1 MLRKPAVAH
10 HRGRASVFVAGI
22 GLALMASPGVANAT
36 DFSVK
41 LEPGVAIPLSAP
53 QSRVY
58 DAGGAESLKVLF
70 GLTPYLD
77 IGPTT
82 SFLLLPAKAQAAE
95 SGIAWAFGGGLR
107 LKRPHDAR
115 SYSGVSPWLD
125 ADFFYVRTGPL
136 NRPGFDVAVG
146 LGIPIGE
153 SRTFWLGPFVRYFQT
168 IQIDRTGFDNRDAKV
183 LILGV
188 SFEVG
193 SGIERK
199 REVEYLPATNE
210 VVSRDVFFCPDS
222 DKDGVPDSVDHCP
235 DVVGPVENWGC
246 PNYQKIIVH
255 KDKLELKEKLYFAW
269 DQATLEEASFP
280 VLDEVAQALKDNKA
294 FRVQV
299 EGHADSSGSDDHNQT
314 LSEQRAAAVL
324 DYLAA
329 HGVPRERL
337 RSKGFSSSV
346 PIDTNTTVAGRE
358 NNRRVEFV
366 VQFSILTPENVK

>member
-1 MLRKPAVAH
+1 MLRKPAVANY
-10 HRGRASVFVAGI
+10 RGRASVFVSGI

-36 DFSVK
+36 DLSVK

-58 DAGGAESLKVLF
+58 DPGGAESLKVLF
-70 GLTPYLD
+70 GLTRYLD

-82 SFLLLPAKAQAAE
+82 SFLLLPAKAPAAE
-95 SGIAWAFGGGLR
+95 SGIAWGFGGGLR

-115 SYSGVSPWLD
+115 SYNGVSPWLD

-136 NRPGFDVAVG
+136 NRPGFDAAVG
-146 LGIPIGE
+146 LGIPIDE
-153 SRTFWLGPFVRYFQT
+153 SRTFWLGPFIRYFQA

-188 SFEVG
+188 SFEAG

-210 VVSRDVFFCPDS
+210 AVVSKDVLFCPDG

-235 DVVGPVENWGC
+235 DVAGPVENWGC

-255 KDKLELKEKLYFAW
+255 KDRLELKEKLYFAW
-269 DQATLEEASFP
+269 DQATIEDASFP
-280 VLDEVAQALKDNKA
+280 VLDEVAQALKDNKG
-294 FRVQV
+294 FEVQV

-366 VQFSILTPENVK
+366 VNFNIVNDGSK